1 MKILLLDDHPFA
13 RNHLKQAVE
22 YIVPDAEI
30 HCFENTASAAL
41 ALNESKYHYVICDL
55 QIVTGKDLKI
65 PEYCM
70 TEQIPYMV
78 FSSHCNHDLISVL
91 NRLRVN
97 SFVNKSSPVEELH
110 EGIRALLARKNYTC
124 STNQNIANT
133 QTDDKEIPKL
143 ILTKTQSIVLS
154 LLDKGYDQEQI
165 SEKLFITKR
174 TVQNHLAIIRNNN
187 GMTSTNDLLRSYRF
201 WE

>member
-1 MKILLLDDHPFA
+1 MTILLLDDHPFA

-41 ALNESKYHYVICDL
+41 ALNDTKFHYVICDL
-55 QIVTGKDLKI
+55 QIVTGKNLEI
-65 PEYCM
+65 PEYCAI
-70 TEQIPYMV
+70 EKIPFMV
-78 FSSHCNHDLISVL
+78 FSSHCNHDLITVL
-91 NRLRVN
+91 NNLNVK

-110 EGIRALLARKNYTC
+110 EGIRALLARKKYIC
-124 STNQNIANT
+124 STNQTIANT
-133 QTDDKEIPKL
+133 QADDKEIPIL
-143 ILTKTQSIVLS
+143 VLTKSQSLVLS
-154 LLDKGYDQEQI
+154 LLDKGYDQQQI